1 MGEPHDNETATA
13 TAKGEADVDE
23 TMLLPPAEQTTN
35 KDPIA
40 YSEADTELGDFSF
53 QGGPS
58 RKERITSGL
67 SRALPFVAVAAIS
80 AAVAVVIVV
89 VFVMRPSARPV
100 PAPSS
105 APTSATAPA
114 AIAPPPAPPGTS
126 SVTAAPAP
134 KSVSPQSTTV
144 EASSTGPHLLADS
157 ASPGTLSGGLP
168 NDIYDEF
175 GVCNYLTTHTEQ
187 ASGGIESLA
196 LLGEQQ
202 GMGPS
207 KSQGVIQ
214 QAVTN
219 VCPWN
224 AATFAKHVMTDTS
237 NF

>member
-80 AAVAVVIVV
+80 AAVAVVIVC

-114 AIAPPPAPPGTS
+114 AIAPPPPPPGTS

-175 GVCNYLTTHTEQ
+175 GVCN
-187 ASGGIESLA
+187 
-196 LLGEQQ
+196 
-202 GMGPS
+202 
-207 KSQGVIQ
+207 
-214 QAVTN
+214 
-219 VCPWN
+219 
-224 AATFAKHVMTDTS
+224 
-237 NF
+237 